1 MGKYLMLWEMDNA
14 RTPVDPKE
22 RGAQTQ
28 LLVAM
33 VNQDIQ
39 KGKLKDWGA
48 FVGEMNGYAVAEGT
62 EVEIG
67 NMMQQYIPFVI
78 FKTRAVASVSQ
89 VDEIVKVLLR

>member
-1 MGKYLMLWEMDNA
+1 MAKYLMLWEMDNA
-14 RTPVDPKE
+14 RTAVDPKE
-22 RGAQTQ
+22 RGAQSQ
-28 LLVAM
+28 MLVAM

-78 FKTRAVASVSQ
+78 FKTRAVASVTQ
-89 VDEIVKVLLR
+89 VEEIVKALLG

>member
-1 MGKYLMLWEMDNA
+1 MAKYLMLWKMDNA

-22 RGAQTQ
+22 RGAQFQ

-39 KGKLKDWGA
+39 KGMMKDWGG
-48 FVGEMNGYAVAEGT
+48 FVGETNGYAVVEGT

-67 NMMQQYIPFVI
+67 KMIQQYAPFI
-78 FKTRAVASVSQ
+78 TFKTHAVASLSQ
-89 VDEIVKVLLR
+89 VDEVLKALSG